1 MPQLDEAGVWL
12 SVAKCPVCG
21 VDLTTVQ
28 RTNTCCHVR
37 LIEDGQEKL
46 ILFTACREHYDE
58 AVRQLKRDPLHRRTG
73 YLGEWEPR
81 FGTVCVQLVADP
93 LRVKPVEA
101 KREQG
106 IDILDLP

>member
-28 RTNTCCHVR
+28 RTNTCGYVR
-37 LIEDGQEKL
+37 QIENGQEKL

-93 LRVKPVEA
+93 LRARPARAGKE
-101 KREQG
+101 
-106 IDILDLP
+106 